1 MIKSFILALQFLTR
15 LPIPIAV
22 DVDRKT
28 IAKGTYFY
36 PFVGTIIGLCTYIPY
51 LLLYKFDKDIA
62 SIAAVLAIVLITGG
76 FHLDGLA
83 DTCDGFFSSRKK
95 EKILEIMKD
104 SRVGTFGAVAIFFD
118 LLTRYVV
125 LSKIPTSKVIF
136 ALVFSIAFARLTA
149 AFMFSFGKSARKDGL
164 GAMVTENN
172 SRGYYLASVI
182 TFIPISFYFIGKYS
196 ILIFI
201 ADLLFAVLL
210 MIKSYKTIDGLT
222 GDVYGTC
229 SEVCEI
235 IGFLIILC
243 SSRW

>member
-1 MIKSFILALQFLTR
+1 MIKSFILSLQFLTR
-15 LPIPIAV
+15 LPIPISI
-22 DVDRKT
+22 DVDKKT
-28 IAKGTYFY
+28 IARGTYFY
-36 PFVGTIIGLCTYIPY
+36 PFIGAIIGIFAYVPYI
-51 LLLYKFDKDIA
+51 LFLKLDKDIA
-62 SIAAVLAIVLITGG
+62 SMVAVLAIVLVTGG

-118 LLTRYVV
+118 LLIRYVV
-125 LSKIPTSKVIF
+125 LSKIPPQKMIF
-136 ALVFSIAFARLTA
+136 AMVFSIAFARLSA

-164 GAMVTENN
+164 GAMVTQNN
-172 SRGYYLASVI
+172 SKGYYFASVA
-182 TFIPISFYFIGKYS
+182 TFLPIAFYFLGKYS
-196 ILIFI
+196 ILIFVL
-201 ADLLFAVLL
+201 DLLFAVLL

-243 SSRW
+243 SARW